1 MSTVTTATTTST
13 AAATST
19 SNAATSRTTIA
30 QNFDTF
36 LTLLTTQL
44 KNQNPTDPLDTN
56 QFTAQLVQFA
66 TVEQQ
71 IRSNQNLES
80 ILALQKAAQTSSAV
94 GFLGQQVAAEG
105 QTTYLDPAK
114 GANWNYSVSKPAKAT
129 ITIRDSA
136 GTTVFAE
143 ETTLN
148 AGEGTYKWDGRG
160 TSGSKMPAGDY
171 TINIAA
177 KDASGAPVSVST
189 EVKGIVDEVD
199 MSGATPVLRVGSVTL
214 SMDKVKSITR
224 VSN

>member
-1 MSTVTTATTTST
+1 MSTVTTSTTTS
-13 AAATST
+13 AATTSST

-80 ILALQKAAQTSSAV
+80 ILALQKAAQTSNAV
-94 GFLGQQVAAEG
+94 GFLGQQVTAEG
-105 QTTYLDPAK
+105 QTTYMDPTK
-114 GANWNYSVSKPAKAT
+114 GANWSYSVAKPAKAT
-129 ITIRDSA
+129 VTIRDKD

-148 AGEGTYKWDGRG
+148 AGDGTYQWDGRG
-160 TSGSKMPAGDY
+160 TSGAKLAAGDY

-177 KDASGAPVSVST
+177 KDAAGTPVSVST

-199 MSGATPVLRVGSVTL
+199 MSGTTPVLRVGSVTL